1 MRFVDLIYL
10 SVIFQLAEDFG
21 GVGFCN
27 VGARKIAWPIFS
39 INP

>member
-1 MRFVDLIYL
+1 MTFDLIYL
-10 SVIFQLAEDFG
+10 SAIFQLARDFG

-27 VGARKIAWPIFS
+27 VGARKIARQIFS